1 MGKYNAIIIG
11 GGLGGLETALLLSK
25 EGMNVCVLE
34 RHSKAGGLLQSF
46 SRSGK
51 LIDSSVH
58 YVGSMDKD
66 EALYSY
72 FKYFG
77 ILQNLDFVRLDNDC
91 FDNIKTE
98 DNSYSFPMGL
108 SNFEEYLLRKFPS
121 ESKVIPIYCR
131 YLREVGKL
139 SEPEHLKRGI
149 FNLDYMDY
157 YTYSASGVIRNYT
170 KNPVLFDALWGTSLL
185 YGGIEKVTP
194 FYIHAITLYSN
205 LKGAYRLRG
214 GTSSVVEALVSKIEE
229 NGGKV
234 LTGQEVTKIVV
245 EGSKVKGVITNN
257 NDFYECDYVV
267 SSTHPAETFNLLDKN
282 PLIKN
287 SFIARILSEKNS
299 YPLFCLYLVMKPGSF
314 KYINRNFFIRRGNK
328 RVNYV
333 LLSMQPPAVGSDF
346 AEVVTIVTSSSFSQ
360 FEKWKDTR
368 TGNRGE
374 DYLEYKENLEEEILD
389 FVAADF
395 PDLRSSIECKFS
407 ASPLTF
413 RDYTKTPEGSAYGIQ
428 KDCNK
433 PFSTFIACKT
443 KLPGL
448 YLTGQSNNVHGVL
461 GATITSL
468 LTCSDILG
476 QDYLMNKIIRA
487 I

>member
-1 MGKYNAIIIG
+1 
-11 GGLGGLETALLLSK
+11 
-25 EGMNVCVLE
+25 
-34 RHSKAGGLLQSF
+34 
-46 SRSGK
+46 
-51 LIDSSVH
+51 
-58 YVGSMDKD
+58 
-66 EALYSY
+66 
-72 FKYFG
+72 
-77 ILQNLDFVRLDNDC
+77 
-91 FDNIKTE
+91 
-98 DNSYSFPMGL
+98 
-108 SNFEEYLLRKFPS
+108 
-121 ESKVIPIYCR
+121 
-131 YLREVGKL
+131 
-139 SEPEHLKRGI
+139 
-149 FNLDYMDY
+149 
-157 YTYSASGVIRNYT
+157 
-170 KNPVLFDALWGTSLL
+170 
-185 YGGIEKVTP
+185 
-194 FYIHAITLYSN
+194 
-205 LKGAYRLRG
+205 
-214 GTSSVVEALVSKIEE
+214 
-229 NGGKV
+229 
-234 LTGQEVTKIVV
+234 
-245 EGSKVKGVITNN
+245 
-257 NDFYECDYVV
+257 
-267 SSTHPAETFNLLDKN
+267 
-282 PLIKN
+282 
-287 SFIARILSEKNS
+287 
-299 YPLFCLYLVMKPGSF
+299 MKPGSF